1 MITGDNPYAPP
12 QTAPGGFPDAPEPF
26 GWEVVGKKVMANQTA
41 QFPMIDPFTG
51 GTGETMMLQKVGVRY
66 RPRWLLAFPILGA
79 LAMLT
84 VEEGGNASNL
94 LIFALA
100 GILLGWLVSL
110 IAGLLFPV
118 CTLLLFFEKRT
129 LGIRKIAA
137 RTMTLL
143 FLTGFFVRF
152 VFFMIPPWM
161 LWISTTAFFCWL
173 IGLLAGVT
181 VVRRMRCNRKSGGRF
196 EIRGFHPLALAAMT
210 PPVSE

>member
-1 MITGDNPYAPP
+1 MNPVAVTISGLIDNGLTDRNHRQRNDHRRQSIRTAADRAWWHSRRTGGVRL
-12 QTAPGGFPDAPEPF
+12 GGCWKD
-26 GWEVVGKKVMANQTA
+26 GDGNQTA

-84 VEEGGNASNL
+84 VDEGGNASNL

-118 CTLLLFFEKRT
+118 CTLLLFSRN
-129 LGIRKIAA
+129 GHS
-137 RTMTLL
+137 
-143 FLTGFFVRF
+143 GF
-152 VFFMIPPWM
+152 
-161 LWISTTAFFCWL
+161 A
-173 IGLLAGVT
+173 
-181 VVRRMRCNRKSGGRF
+181 KSRP
-196 EIRGFHPLALAAMT
+196 EQ
-210 PPVSE
+210 

>member
-12 QTAPGGFPDAPEPF
+12 QTSPAGFPDAPEPF
-26 GWEVVGKKVMANQTA
+26 GWEVVGNRVMANQTA

-51 GTGETMMLQKVGVRY
+51 GTAETMMLQRVHVRY
-66 RPRWLLAFPILGA
+66 RPRWLLVFPILGA

-84 VEEGGNASNL
+84 VEESGNASNL
-94 LIFALA
+94 LSFALA

-110 IAGLLFPV
+110 IAGLFFPV
-118 CTLLLFFEKRT
+118 CTLLLFFERRT

-143 FLTGFFVRF
+143 FLTGFFGRF
-152 VFFMIPPWM
+152 VFFMVPPWM
-161 LWISTTAFFCWL
+161 LWISTTAFFCWF

-181 VVRRMRCNRKSGGRF
+181 LVRRLHCNRKSGGRF
-196 EIRGFHPLALAAMT
+196 EVLGFHSLALAAMT